1 VDVLTTTAAAQEA
14 GCIHGAATALLA
26 VLGELALGPPSVAGL
41 ASPVGHPVTVVLR
54 RDAQCHDPR
63 RDLRERHLKLDQTLR
78 RAFRSS
84 GQAKLSRRQRPAG
97 LLLAYAIDV
106 PFPWMVH
113 FWLWG
118 KILSHADYGLS
129 HIDLCANDRSWPN

>member
-1 VDVLTTTAAAQEA
+1 MLLGVLLEPPRPDFLLLRFRQGTPTGPVGDPAVVGVHRGSVDALTTTAAAQEA

-41 ASPVGHPVTVVLR
+41 ASPVDHPVTVVLR

-78 RAFRSS
+78 RAHLPLAHGLFRH
-84 GQAKLSRRQRPAG
+84 K
-97 LLLAYAIDV
+97 
-106 PFPWMVH
+106 
-113 FWLWG
+113 
-118 KILSHADYGLS
+118 
-129 HIDLCANDRSWPN
+129 N